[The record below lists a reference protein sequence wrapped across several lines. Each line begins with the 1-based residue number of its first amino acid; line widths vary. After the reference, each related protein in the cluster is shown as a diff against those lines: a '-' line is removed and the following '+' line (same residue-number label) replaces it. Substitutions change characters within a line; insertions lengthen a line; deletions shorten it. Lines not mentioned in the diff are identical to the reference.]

1 MHMAMHKSECMK
13 QSPSELPTAKVEVIW
28 KSQDVLSV
36 VWSHE
41 SFYAQETNIIKF
53 REITVWDRHN
63 ETKNTR
69 RSKVRRN
76 IKKSQGLE
84 FLLHGGMRDEYH
96 LSVLQI
102 GNCKPIELL
111 RSHYVLCDPQVSKGK
126 CFKASQPSSKSQL
139 LSVFFWHQD
148 GHTLFTGSVFLV
160 LQVALLVICLTE

>member
-13 QSPSELPTAKVEVIW
+13 QSPLELPTAKVEVIW

-53 REITVWDRHN
+53 REITAWDRHN

-102 GNCKPIELL
+102 GNCKPMELL

-148 GHTLFTGSVFLV
+148 GHMLFTGSVFLV